1 VTEAPAVEPGAEA
14 GPSPAELVA
23 EGVVATAEA
32 AASEAAE
39 AAETAAPEA
48 AEVASAAAPPTEEEE
63 PEVVLGRPLLPSTAE
78 IPLPRLLAK
87 CQQAQEELEA
97 GICREWEKLDAE
109 HFRLSNWE
117 RRLGDRIKSASAR
130 HAEERAKL
138 VLERELLQEQ
148 LQEARDREAA
158 AFQREKAAM
167 RREAEALER
176 QIAAEE
182 KILAATEK
190 EQAALELANQAKKAA
205 AAVEAQEAS
214 LAELAATREAEVVA
228 RLQELQKRKEAME
241 EELAAGTWRLQER
254 EAALWEREAKVE
266 KLLAERSAN
275 IDRITRW
282 VGAANPLL
290 EALGANPIRVSEA
303 SSPLGTALQVLDS
316 TAERQRDVEA
326 SIQDLLETE
335 GRVVARGMAEYIL
348 TSFRSHDP
356 TIQLTPV
363 LVGPLRATAAAARE
377 GVQEAADMVGHAPD
391 VARNLHR
398 ARVPPGHQIN
408 SSRIF
413 LLFLL

>member
-1 VTEAPAVEPGAEA
+1 
-14 GPSPAELVA
+14 
-23 EGVVATAEA
+23 
-32 AASEAAE
+32 
-39 AAETAAPEA
+39 
-48 AEVASAAAPPTEEEE
+48 
-63 PEVVLGRPLLPSTAE
+63 VVLGRPLLPSTTE

-87 CQQAQEELEA
+87 FQQAQEELEA

-109 HFRLSNWE
+109 HFWLSDWE

-158 AFQREKAAM
+158 AFQREKAAT

-176 QIAAEE
+176 RIAAEE

-190 EQAALELANQAKKAA
+190 EQANQAKKAA
-205 AAVEAQEAS
+205 AVVEAQEAS
-214 LAELAATREAEVVA
+214 LVELAATREAEVVA
-228 RLQELQKRKEAME
+228 RFQEFQKRKEAME
-241 EELAAGTWRLQER
+241 EELAVGTRRLQER
-254 EAALWEREAKVE
+254 EAALREREAKVE
-266 KLLAERSAN
+266 KLLAKQSAS

-290 EALGANPIRVSEA
+290 EALGANPIRVSEV
-303 SSPLGTALQVLDS
+303 SSPLGAALQVLDS
-316 TAERQRDVEA
+316 TAERLRDVEA

-348 TSFRSHDP
+348 TTFRSHDP
-356 TIQLTPV
+356 AIQLTPV

-377 GVQEAADMVGHAPD
+377 GVQEAADMVA
-391 VARNLHR
+391 AR
-398 ARVPPGHQIN
+398 ARRRPEPAQSGGASGTPDQ
-408 SSRIF
+408 
-413 LLFLL
+413 